1 MLCLEFY
8 SNEVKTY
15 NFNLNDVLNT
25 IRSPH
30 CRHNTCSSQPPTAAF
45 PPPRHHSIRRL
56 AGDASSSHISHIFA
70 AEQNVNDNC
79 DPEIRNHR
87 KLEWCGPA
95 PWWRCDI
102 ASIISFFKQK
112 TSFLHIQNISLVFI
126 QNTSFLHTSSSTR
139 PRTLR
144 HQDTAVKHQA
154 GGVKVPA
161 HRQGRKYSGVR
172 NSGCFRQWQEHGQSC
187 ECGECLI
194 PATGT

>member
-95 PWWRCDI
+95 RWWRCDI

-112 TSFLHIQNISLVFI
+112 TSFLHVQNISLHTKHILSSYIFI
-126 QNTSFLHTSSSTR
+126 HSTSDTATPGHRCQASSRWCQGARPQTRAQNTQESGTRDAFVNGTSTDRVVSV
-139 PRTLR
+139 
-144 HQDTAVKHQA
+144 ANV
-154 GGVKVPA
+154 
-161 HRQGRKYSGVR
+161 
-172 NSGCFRQWQEHGQSC
+172 
-187 ECGECLI
+187 
-194 PATGT
+194 